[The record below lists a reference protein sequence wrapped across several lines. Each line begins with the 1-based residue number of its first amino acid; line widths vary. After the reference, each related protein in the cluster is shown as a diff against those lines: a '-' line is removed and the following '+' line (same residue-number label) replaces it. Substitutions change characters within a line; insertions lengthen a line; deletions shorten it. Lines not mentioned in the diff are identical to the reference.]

1 MYNKTKPNDSGTTAS
16 LSYEANRHSSTGETS
31 NSTYVTS
38 NSQYGV
44 FNAQKN
50 DFKPINQASYY
61 SPTKLKE
68 EQPASIS
75 SIPIPRT
82 YTGSS
87 ANANTNFAQSPRYI
101 SSNYVPNSQVG
112 SLLIVSLSKGFW
124 QNNFE

>member
-1 MYNKTKPNDSGTTAS
+1 MYNKTKPNYSGANES
-16 LSYEANRHSSTGETS
+16 LGFEVNRNSSTGETS
-31 NSTYVTS
+31 SSTYVTS

-82 YTGSS
+82 YTSNNV
-87 ANANTNFAQSPRYI
+87 NANSNYGQSPRYL
-101 SSNYVPNSQVG
+101 SSNYTVNSQVS
-112 SLLIVSLSKGFW
+112 SLLFISFFKVF
-124 QNNFE
+124 